1 MDTLWIVTANAAKA
15 RVCERQADGSL
26 VEVADLIHPESRQ
39 PGRELDDD
47 RPGRSELS
55 LGDHQRGHS
64 AYEPPTDVHAK
75 EHQRFARE
83 LAARLDDAI
92 AQGRCRRLA
101 LFASPAFLG
110 LLRAQLGDAAAKAV
124 RVSEP
129 VDLTAVPLHELRGRV
144 DALLKQAG

>member
-39 PGRELDDD
+39 PGR
-47 RPGRSELS
+47 RSELS